1 MELAGAHRMRA
12 ISSENNGQSRE
23 KDLQVSEIY
32 FSADVETDGPI
43 PGPFSMLSFALV
55 YAGSFD
61 GQNFVRPDAYE
72 NVFYRELQPISENF
86 QQEALDV
93 NKLDREKL
101 SKTGHDP
108 RSAMNDAADW
118 IKKVAGDSRPILVA
132 YPVSFDWTWLYW
144 YFTAFCE
151 LPSPFGHSNCFD
163 VKTALAVKNNGSV
176 ASSSRSKLPAHLRS
190 NRPHTHFAVD
200 DAIEQAEVFAN
211 IFEWQGCFER
221 TRKKA

>member
-1 MELAGAHRMRA
+1 VELAEAHRMRA
-12 ISSENNGQSRE
+12 ISSENGDQSRE

-43 PGPFSMLSFALV
+43 PG
-55 YAGSFD
+55 
-61 GQNFVRPDAYE
+61 
-72 NVFYRELQPISENF
+72 
-86 QQEALDV
+86 
-93 NKLDREKL
+93 
-101 SKTGHDP
+101 
-108 RSAMNDAADW
+108 
-118 IKKVAGDSRPILVA
+118 RPILVA

-151 LPSPFGHSNCFD
+151 SPSPFGHSNCFD

-176 ASSSRSKLPAHLRS
+176 ASSSRSKLPIHLRS